1 MKKNSFKD
9 ELGEV
14 MLEGMIVMIVTMITL
29 VFILG
34 IGFIYYQRYVVTAI
48 TNDAALKI
56 ADTYSNPKSD
66 LIIGYIEPEDLE
78 DRDLYRWKVSDN
90 VVALN
95 TDKAT
100 KYVKYCLEK
109 TNFNGVIGDVEV
121 TLKFVSD
128 SALRKHVDLETV
140 CTFNTPFGFVLEF
153 MGMDRDFTYKASAR
167 ADCTDK
173 IDYISNVDF
182 QDHVMSDNAF
192 ATGAVGKVLKSGIT
206 LVKKL
211 MATYNH
217 VYN

>member
-1 MKKNSFKD
+1 MRKDSLKN

-66 LIIGYIEPEDLE
+66 LIIGYIEPEELE
-78 DRDLYRWKVSDN
+78 DRDLYRWKVSD
-90 VVALN
+90 AIIELN
-95 TDKAT
+95 TEKAT

-153 MGMDRDFTYKASAR
+153 MGMDRNFTYKASAR

-182 QDHVMSDNAF
+182 QDRVISDNSFVNSA
-192 ATGAVGKVLKSGIT
+192 AGKVIMSAVT

-211 MATYNH
+211 MESYNH
-217 VYN
+217 KYN

>member
-1 MKKNSFKD
+1 MRKDSLKN

-66 LIIGYIEPEDLE
+66 LIIGYIEPEELE
-78 DRDLYRWKVSDN
+78 DRDLYRWKVSD
-90 VVALN
+90 AIIELN
-95 TDKAT
+95 TEKAT

-153 MGMDRDFTYKASAR
+153 MGMDRNFTYKASAR

-182 QDHVMSDNAF
+182 QDRVISDNSFVNSA
-192 ATGAVGKVLKSGIT
+192 AGKVIRSAVT

-211 MATYNH
+211 MESYNH
-217 VYN
+217 KYN